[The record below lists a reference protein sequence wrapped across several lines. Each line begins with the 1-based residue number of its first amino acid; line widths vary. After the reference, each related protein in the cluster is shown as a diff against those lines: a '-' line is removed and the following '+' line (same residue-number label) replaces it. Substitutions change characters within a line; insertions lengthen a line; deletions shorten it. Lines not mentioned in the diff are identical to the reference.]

1 MKSKT
6 ILFLYFILLSLEI
19 YAEILFFQ
27 TNHSFLVYIT
37 KPLLMPMLIAWA
49 FLFAKEHNITFNKII
64 FIALI
69 FSMFGDTA
77 LMLLTIF
84 QGAFIVGLI
93 CFLIAH
99 IIYIILLSKLHPL
112 YYSAILAKPYL
123 IFPFVLYG
131 VLLISFLYWQNHPD
145 FLKMQIAVIVYAVV
159 ILTMLLM
166 AFSCYSKGS
175 QNDFLIL
182 FSGAVLFVL
191 SDTTIALSKFSY
203 LYTDKQLI
211 ARVIIMLLYGIA
223 QFLIVKGYIK
233 LHKNSTIQT

>member
-1 MKSKT
+1 MNSKT
-6 ILFLYFILLSLEI
+6 ILFFYFILLSVEI

-27 TNHSFLVYIT
+27 TSNSFLIYIT
-37 KPLLMPMLIAWA
+37 KPLLMPTLIAWT

-77 LMLLTIF
+77 LMLLNIF
-84 QGAFIVGLI
+84 PGAFIIGLI

-99 IIYIILLSKLHPL
+99 IIYIVLLSKLQPL
-112 YYSAILAKPYL
+112 YYSAMLAKPYL
-123 IFPFVLYG
+123 ILPFILYG
-131 VLLISFLYWQNHPD
+131 ILLITFLYWKNHPD
-145 FLKMQIAVIVYAVV
+145 FIKMQIAVIVYAIV

-166 AFSCYSKGS
+166 AFSCYTKKS
-175 QNDFLIL
+175 QNSFMIL
-182 FSGAVLFVL
+182 FSGAILFVL
-191 SDTTIALSKFSY
+191 SDTTIALSKFSH
-203 LYTDKQLI
+203 LFEDKQFI

-233 LHKNSTIQT
+233 FHKNSTIHS